1 MSRDPQID
9 AALAALKVISD
20 PIRKSLMG
28 EGEGKL
34 LSGVRAELRGIVINI
49 DELSATDGSIYSP
62 PTLESIA
69 SNVAFL
75 EELRDK
81 VLPDLL
87 SDTPS
92 DYYIFG
98 NSYLDDFSQDFK
110 EKDFKKNIIFDYVF
124 KIYQKATVRRIK
136 TTGLKNQY
144 VANFE
149 DKQIVFSGGAG
160 GLSNENTRL
169 LRERLIKSIEEGNF
183 KNDFG
188 TNAVISYVIQNGFS
202 FNDASIRVATAVQ
215 KKVNILEDISIQIN
229 GKDQT
234 LFSLDNETKNSETYL
249 TITQKTLGS
258 NKEVRSSVIGELS
271 TTVTLLE
278 KSAAKQRM
286 GIKGISQNTVL
297 FPSEVYGDNEDAL
310 ELLRTD
316 TSLGDNKDI
325 TSYEFNFYKEQ
336 PSVGFF
342 ESIEGFLF
350 ASPSP
355 QELIKINLE
364 NKYLNFILKVLADYK
379 DDGELSTTVTG
390 AYNSTFDNDFTIAIY
405 SMIAIDKELAR
416 RVATFNAIADAS
428 EFLDP
433 DKGEEL
439 SADDI
444 NKIEQEGAQAFI
456 ESKIQEGKT
465 KLTDEE
471 IGDRQRFYK
480 QCALLMN
487 ISTLA
492 PKFDTLVVNRQKT
505 AASDGPLK
513 DKPFGGR
520 FFRADSEN
528 KESLITNLVSSKDS
542 SYMFEIPSHV
552 MTQLTPKFKIYK
564 VMNEQ
569 SGKLV
574 ETEFIF
580 PMQTDLT
587 RKKNF
592 KVTQGTSAESAVPDF
607 LSSQFDKGDGC
618 GLKSFT
624 VDFNG
629 TNPAEARND
638 IKGSM
643 SLHFQ
648 SFADFTRK
656 RISTNGKE
664 YRFVDLII
672 QPPPDE
678 AGVQIV
684 SLRQYE
690 PSFYRIRVEMG
701 YNVPKKGEIEGITG
715 KDFEKL
721 QNAVKTMNKSF
732 FLCMVDHDFNIKND
746 GSVDM
751 NFTYR
756 AYLETALKSV
766 RFDALTTPEL
776 AKKRISNAKKLFEV
790 ANSMKCTQEELREL
804 QLALAGE
811 ERQIRLDSLNS
822 ILKRLVSR
830 GKVFNVEINNNDR
843 KFFLKRGFFTTCR
856 LNNQVDLEN
865 NPDNSNTNDLG
876 IILGSNFLSE
886 DSDTNFKRDV
896 DDTNVQFFFFGDL
909 LHTILDA
916 LYDPET
922 ESVAVG
928 LENTKIILGSF
939 DFDPY
944 EEKKKDKTIGFNIG
958 SIPISV
964 DFFSEWFRDNVLNQ
978 QSTRKTFPILNFIR
992 SLSNYLVSNALLEVC
1007 VDRSVEQKLM
1017 FQTGQVSAISKGGD
1031 PVGSLVSLEAPIL
1044 NTDQQRGQGTL
1055 PLVGDVER
1063 APTDKGSP
1071 IEDFYHY
1078 IILNAN
1084 GSALTYAGSGKYS
1097 DDIEAGRFHVQI
1109 GSNRGIVKTV
1119 QFAKTDMQYIR
1130 EARFFRQGVD
1140 GLLQLSSVYTANVEM
1155 FGNTLFYPGMEL
1167 WIDPYGIGGTH
1178 IGRPQQGGN
1187 DRSLANILGLG
1198 GYHTITGVS
1207 TTISPQSFTTK
1218 LKSQHYYSG
1227 DGESPDKSSAKVSK
1241 KKNSEDLL
1249 IEMGVNESFEGRDA
1263 KFCESTIL
1271 NSLNYDPDADN
1282 IDPTSTAEP
1291 LIDDDTQ
1298 PSNAQS
1304 SATTS
1309 RDTSQTTLDKLLE
1322 KYPYGDGTFQGRPG
1336 AFRIVTRESDGVKKY
1351 YFFPYDGDDKI
1362 RITG

>member
-1 MSRDPQID
+1 MSQLSEIWSP
-9 AALAALKVISD
+9 
-20 PIRKSLMG
+20 
-28 EGEGKL
+28 KL
-34 LSGVRAELRGIVINI
+34 LVLQDLKKIFEPERKIVARGQSSYTEETYSNGGPSQPLNKEIYRTLNFLHDQTPEDLNRIQRHINI
-49 DELSATDGSIYSP
+49 DDVIEGA
-62 PTLESIA
+62 
-69 SNVAFL
+69 
-75 EELRDK
+75 
-81 VLPDLL
+81 
-87 SDTPS
+87 
-92 DYYIFG
+92 
-98 NSYLDDFSQDFK
+98 NSYLADDFKFFFGDIETLEEVAEEVITSKFTLDTILAVVQPGSNVQSFYVDKGFADIDSAQLYNLSPTTK
-110 EKDFKKNIIFDYVF
+110 VIEK
-124 KIYQKATVRRIK
+124 
-136 TTGLKNQY
+136 
-144 VANFE
+144 
-149 DKQIVFSGGAG
+149 
-160 GLSNENTRL
+160 
-169 LRERLIKSIEEGNF
+169 LREQLIKSIDEGTF
-183 KNDFG
+183 KDDFG
-188 TNAVISYVIQNGFS
+188 TNATISYVIENGFS
-202 FNDASIRVATAVQ
+202 FNDVSVRVSNAVQ
-215 KKVNILEDISIQIN
+215 KKINSLEDVQIQIN
-229 GKDQT
+229 GPDQT
-234 LFSLDNETKNSETYL
+234 LFSLDNEVKNSEIYL
-249 TITQKTLGS
+249 SISQENLGS
-258 NKEVRSSVIGELS
+258 NKEVRASVIGDLAIK
-271 TTVTLLE
+271 VTLPE
-278 KSAAKQRM
+278 TSAAKQRM
-286 GIKGISQNTVL
+286 GIKGISQNNVQ
-297 FPSEVYGDNEDAL
+297 FPNGVYKDNKPAL
-310 ELLRTD
+310 ELLQSD
-316 TSLGDNKDI
+316 TSLKDKDI

-336 PSVGFF
+336 PNVGFAQWL
-342 ESIEGFLF
+342 EDWYRDV
-350 ASPSP
+350 PTP
-355 QELIKINLE
+355 QELIKIGLE
-364 NKYLNFILKVLADYK
+364 NKYLEFILKIIEDYTE
-379 DDGELSTTVTG
+379 DGDLDTTIGG
-390 AYNSTFDNDFTIAIY
+390 AFNSTFDNDFATGIY
-405 SMIAIDKELAR
+405 VGIAIDKELAR

-433 DKGEEL
+433 DEGEAL
-439 SADDI
+439 TADDI
-444 NKIEQEGAQAFI
+444 NKIELEGAQAFI
-456 ESKIQEGKT
+456 ESKVQEGRT
-465 KLTDEE
+465 KLTEEE
-471 IGDRQRFYK
+471 IADRQRFYK

-492 PKFDTLVVNRQKT
+492 PKFDNLVVSRQGSIR
-505 AASDGPLK
+505 SDGPNK
-513 DKPFGGR
+513 NQPFGGR
-520 FFRADSEN
+520 FFRADSNN

-542 SYMFEIPSHV
+542 SYLFEIPTHI
-552 MTQLTPKFKIYK
+552 MTQLTPKFKMYK
-564 VMNEQ
+564 VMNKQ
-569 SGKLV
+569 SGELV

-580 PMQTDLT
+580 PMQTDLSRT
-587 RKKNF
+587 KNF
-592 KVTQGTSAESAVPDF
+592 KKDQGTSTEGSVPDF

-643 SLHFQ
+643 SLYFQ

-656 RISTNGKE
+656 RVSTNGEE

-678 AGVQIV
+678 AGVHIV

-701 YNVPKKGEIEGITG
+701 YNIPKEGEIKGISSADL
-715 KDFEKL
+715 KKL

-790 ANSMKCTQEELREL
+790 ANSLRCTQEELREL
-804 QLALAGE
+804 QLSLAGE

-822 ILKRLVSR
+822 ILRRLVNR
-830 GKVFNVEINNNDR
+830 HKIFNVEINNNDR

-856 LNNQVDLEN
+856 FNNQVDLET
-865 NPDNSNTNDLG
+865 NPNDSNTNDLG
-876 IILGSNFLSE
+876 VILGSNFLSE
-886 DSDTNFKRDV
+886 DSDVNFKRDV
-896 DDTNVQFFFFGDL
+896 NDTNIQFFFFGDL

-916 LYDPET
+916 LYDPDT
-922 ESVAVG
+922 ASVAVG

-944 EEKKKDKTIGFNIG
+944 EEKKTNKTIGFNIG

-1017 FQTGQVSAISKGGD
+1017 FQTGQVSAISKSGD
-1031 PVGSLVSLEAPIL
+1031 PIGSLITLKAPIL
-1044 NTDQQRGQGTL
+1044 NTDEQRGTGAL
-1055 PLVGDVER
+1055 PLAGDVER
-1063 APTDKGSP
+1063 SPSDKGAP

-1130 EARFFRQGVD
+1130 EARFFRQGID
-1140 GLLQLSSVYTANVEM
+1140 GLLQLSSVYTADVEM

-1207 TTISPQSFTTK
+1207 TTITPQSFTTK
-1218 LKSQHYYSG
+1218 IKSQHYYSG

-1241 KKNSEDLL
+1241 KKSSEDLL
-1249 IEMGVNESFEGRDA
+1249 IEMGVNEDARTAEDA
-1263 KFCESTIL
+1263 KYCEATIL
-1271 NSLNYDPDADN
+1271 NSLNYDPNADN
-1282 IDPTSTAEP
+1282 METTDSTQSN
-1291 LIDDDTQ
+1291 IDDDSQPNNPQ
-1298 PSNAQS
+1298 PSS
-1304 SATTS
+1304 PATT
-1309 RDTSQTTLDKLLE
+1309 DTSQGTLDQLIE
-1322 KYPYGDGTFQGRPG
+1322 KYGYGFGEFQGKEG
-1336 AFRIVTRESDGVKKY
+1336 KFQIDKNAAGDKKL
-1351 YFFPYDGDDKI
+1351 YFYPSDGDDKI
-1362 RITG
+1362 RITD